1 MKLIDSIVDR
11 EGMAALPRLLFVSR
25 GDAPPLRRGKRALQA
40 LLLLAAAGA
49 LALIVAFARGHH
61 VMGTTSEMSWGVL
74 IATYV
79 FFVVSS
85 TGLCLVSSL
94 GHVFGFTVF
103 QPIAK
108 RAIFLALVTLLV
120 GFSVIASELE
130 APLKLALYVVISPNP
145 SSTLWW
151 MGMLYAVYMVLIAI
165 ELFFLFREDH
175 RRARVAGLLSVIAAL
190 AAHSNLGAVFGLV
203 HGRPF
208 WYGPLLPVYFIASAL
223 LCGAALLILVVY
235 LGDHFGNQGR
245 LRPENAPLVA
255 ALGKLLALF
264 VGVVAFFTVWKIIT
278 GLAGHHYHKYEVTMA
293 SLTGSMFV
301 SFWLFEVFLG
311 VVVPLT
317 ILFGSKRH
325 EPRSLALAAVAL
337 MVSVFVMRYNFVVA
351 GQMFSLKP
359 VVGHLGEILHYS
371 PPFKG
376 NVEGFL
382 PYTPS
387 LVEVLIVAGA
397 IAAAILAYVGGARA
411 LRLSPRE
418 AVS

>member
-1 MKLIDSIVDR
+1 MNAIEQIVDR
-11 EGMAALPRLLFVSR
+11 EGLERLPRLLR
-25 GDAPPLRRGKRALQA
+25 PGGGDAPHLRRGKRALQG
-40 LLLLAAAGA
+40 LLLLALAGGIA
-49 LALIVAFARGHH
+49 MLVAFLRGHH
-61 VMGTTSEMSWGVL
+61 VMGTTSEVSWGVL

-94 GHVFGFTVF
+94 GHVFGFALF

-108 RAIFLALVTLLV
+108 RAIFLALITLLV
-120 GFSVIASELE
+120 GFTVIASELE
-130 APLKLALYVVISPNP
+130 APLRLALYVVISPNP

-151 MGMLYAVYMVLIAI
+151 MGALYAVYMVLIAI
-165 ELFFLFREDH
+165 ELFFLFRADH
-175 RRARVAGLLSVIAAL
+175 RRARVAGVLSVIAAL

-208 WYGPLLPVYFIASAL
+208 WYGPLLPIYFIASAL

-235 LGDHFGNQGR
+235 LGDYFTNDRR
-245 LRPENAPLVA
+245 LRPENAPLIA

-278 GLAGHHYHKYEVTMA
+278 GLAGGHYHKFDVTMA
-293 SLTGSMFV
+293 SLTGPLFV

-317 ILFGSKRH
+317 ILLGSKGR
-325 EPRSLALAAVAL
+325 EPRTLAWVAAAL

-351 GQMFSLKP
+351 GQMLSLKP
-359 VVGHLGEILHYS
+359 VVGHLGEVLHYS

-376 NVEGFL
+376 NVQGFL

-397 IAAAILAYVGGARA
+397 IAAAILAYVGGTRA
-411 LRLSPRE
+411 LRLAPRE
-418 AVS
+418 AAS